1 MELTV
6 VKINGEDTGR
16 KVKLNK
22 AVFGVEPNDHAIY
35 LDVKQIMANKRQG
48 THDSRER
55 SDVSGSTRK
64 LKRQK
69 GTGTARAGDI
79 KNPLFRG
86 GGRVFGPHPRDYKMK
101 LNKKV
106 KQLARLSAL
115 TYKAKDKEVMV
126 VENFKFDA
134 IKTKNYV
141 KFLSDLKVENQKTL
155 LVLNEADR
163 NLYLSARNI
172 PGAKVLRVESLNT
185 YDILNSNKIV
195 FMEDALKTAEKIF
208 SKK

>member
-16 KVKLNK
+16 KVRLKK
-22 AVFGVEPNDHAIY
+22 TVFGIEPNDHAIY

-55 SDVSGSTRK
+55 SDLSGSTRK

-69 GTGTARAGDI
+69 GTGTARSGDI
-79 KNPLFRG
+79 KSPLFRG
-86 GGRVFGPHPRDYKMK
+86 GGRVFGPHPRDYNMK

-141 KFLSDLKVENQKTL
+141 KFLNDLQVENQKTL

-172 PGAKVLRVESLNT
+172 PGARVLRAESLNT

-195 FMEDALKTAEKIF
+195 FMEDALKAAEKMF

>member
-55 SDVSGSTRK
+55 SDVTGSTRK

-69 GTGTARAGDI
+69 GTGTARSGDI
-79 KNPLFRG
+79 KSPLFRG
-86 GGRVFGPHPRDYKMK
+86 GGRVFGPHPRDYNMK

-115 TYKAKDKEVMV
+115 TYKAKDKEIVV
-126 VENFKFDA
+126 VENFK
-134 IKTKNYV
+134 
-141 KFLSDLKVENQKTL
+141 LHGRCLQKH
-155 LVLNEADR
+155 
-163 NLYLSARNI
+163 
-172 PGAKVLRVESLNT
+172 
-185 YDILNSNKIV
+185 
-195 FMEDALKTAEKIF
+195 
-208 SKK
+208 

>member
-55 SDVSGSTRK
+55 SDLSGSTRK

-69 GTGTARAGDI
+69 GTGTARSGDI
-79 KNPLFRG
+79 KSPLFRG
-86 GGRVFGPHPRDYKMK
+86 GGRVFGPHPRDYQMK

-106 KQLARLSAL
+106 KALARLSAL
-115 TYKAKDKEVMV
+115 TYKAKDKEIVV

-141 KFLSDLKVENQKTL
+141 KFLNDLKIDNQKTL

-172 PGAKVLRVESLNT
+172 PGARVLRAETLNT

-195 FMEDALKTAEKIF
+195 FMEDALKSTEGMF

>member
-16 KVKLNK
+16 KVRLKK
-22 AVFGVEPNDHAIY
+22 TVFGIEPNDHAIY

-55 SDVSGSTRK
+55 SDLSGSTRK

-69 GTGTARAGDI
+69 GTGTARSGDI
-79 KNPLFRG
+79 KSPLFRG
-86 GGRVFGPHPRDYKMK
+86 GGRVFGPHPRDYNMK

-141 KFLSDLKVENQKTL
+141 KFLNDLKVENQKTL

-172 PGAKVLRVESLNT
+172 PGARVLRAESLNT

-195 FMEDALKTAEKIF
+195 FMEDALKSAEKMF